1 MSQDL
6 RMSRRGFLG
15 VTAAAAGAAGAAALG
30 KWAPSASAS
39 TTPGSGPLIVPSG
52 HLGTQQWNARDAWA
66 WLDQSVSGRLDEDP
80 QAPNVP
86 LPGGFRS
93 VFKYLASVGYNGIE
107 YYSFNQG
114 ANGPFTNQQLRQWQ
128 DEFGLYA
135 MGSHTGGPTL
145 MYDPATDG
153 FTAYGQAQV
162 ELAHTLGMVK
172 LGFSGNPISS
182 LALEDQTVNG
192 TVNIGWQTLLHYI
205 MRTGELL
212 KAEGIQ
218 YYWHPEEP
226 SFQFFSDPELNRT
239 HLVMWVY
246 ANADHRYLHFEMD
259 TLHWWAGRLEYPDP
273 VTGGLMEN
281 PLQVVLNDVE
291 RFNGFHFKDGNRI
304 VPFVAPPGQP
314 FTQVVTKTVDGISV
328 TDAVND
334 GEGSIGIGYPTD
346 PDQANPGFRSFFTQV
361 QRAAPSYK
369 DALQYITETDNG
381 PGPLTGPGADP
392 GRSLRWSRTSA
403 EYMLKLRQTSKAQG

>member
-1 MSQDL
+1 MRQNVG
-6 RMSRRGFLG
+6 MSRRGFLG

-30 KWAPSASAS
+30 KWAPSASAAAK
-39 TTPGSGPLIVPSG
+39 PGNGPLVVPRG
-52 HLGTQQWNARDAWA
+52 HLGTQQYSARDAYTF
-66 WLDQSVSGRLDEDP
+66 LDGSVLGRLSDDP

-107 YYSFNQG
+107 YFSFDQG
-114 ANGPFTNQQLRQWQ
+114 PNGTFTNQQLRQWQ

-135 MGSHTGGPTL
+135 MGSHTGSPTL

-153 FTAYGQAQV
+153 FSAYGQSQV

-212 KAEGIQ
+212 EAEGIQ

-226 SFQFFSDPELNRT
+226 SFQFFTDSELART
-239 HLVMWVY
+239 HLAMWVY
-246 ANADHRYLHFEMD
+246 ANADKRYLHFEMD

-273 VTGGLMEN
+273 VTGQLMES
-281 PLQVVLNDVE
+281 PLQVVLDDVE
-291 RFNGFHFKDGNRI
+291 RFNGFHFKDGSRI
-304 VPFVAPPGQP
+304 VPYVAPPGQP
-314 FTQVVTKTVDGISV
+314 FTQVFNRTVDGI
-328 TDAVND
+328 TFQDTIAV
-334 GEGSIGIGYPTD
+334 GEGDIGIGYPTD
-346 PDQANPGFRSFFTQV
+346 PDSANPGFRSFITQV
-361 QRAAPSYK
+361 QRAVPSYK
-369 DALQYITETDNG
+369 RTLQYISETDSG

-392 GRSLRWSRTSA
+392 GRSLRWTRHSA
-403 EYMLKLRQTSKAQG
+403 EYLLKLTQTSNA